1 MEKKIDI
8 RLTTKK
14 DLEQLPWLYRQD
26 FFGDSK
32 IKTNHKHMIEKF
44 NELVKNEDYKFI
56 SAVVDDKLVG
66 FCSVVVNHDITEQ
79 QKPIMM
85 LWNLRVHPDY
95 RKQGIGRK
103 LVDFVEKIGKEVGA
117 YAVILVCNKE
127 NQAAIKFYN
136 KLGFC
141 EEHSFIKNI

>member
-1 MEKKIDI
+1 
-8 RLTTKK
+8 
-14 DLEQLPWLYRQD
+14 
-26 FFGDSK
+26 
-32 IKTNHKHMIEKF
+32 
-44 NELVKNEDYKFI
+44 
-56 SAVVDDKLVG
+56 
-66 FCSVVVNHDITEQ
+66 
-79 QKPIMM
+79 MM